1 LIGLKESKPLEIVSK
16 ICVIIPAYNAAET
29 ISHVVR
35 GALKHIPRVM
45 VADDGSTDDTAMIAA
60 EAGAEVISIDKN
72 RGKGHALKVL
82 FQRAVD
88 EGYAAVISMDAD
100 KQHNP
105 EDIPLFMKAHL
116 KNPADIILGSRIH
129 EKEKIPRARYNSMH
143 IARFFVSLAANQF
156 IEDTQCGFRLY
167 PLTLLKKISLTTDRY
182 VTETEILIKAGDM
195 GYKIR
200 AVKIQALYG
209 AYTSHFRPVLDVD
222 AITAYVISYLMIKW
236 IKEGVSSD
244 SPNTYSAN
252 NIRDVIGRHKFING
266 RFQTL
271 TALTI
276 FPMTVLFLIEF
287 KFFPIIK
294 RNNFSSIRKL
304 NCGFF
309 KIILA
314 THMLPVL
321 LIIATVERISNFIG
335 FRAKFTDGFIKI
347 FYPNLWGEKKK

>member
-1 LIGLKESKPLEIVSK
+1 LEMASKV
-16 ICVIIPAYNAAET
+16 CVIIPAYNAAET

-35 GALKHIPRVM
+35 GALNQIPHVM
-45 VADDGSTDDTAMIAA
+45 VADDGSTDDTAMVAA

-72 RGKGHALKVL
+72 QGKGHALKVL
-82 FQRAVD
+82 FQQAVD
-88 EGYAAVISMDAD
+88 EGYDAVISMDAD
-100 KQHNP
+100 KQHLL
-105 EDIPLFMKAHL
+105 EDIPLFMQAHL
-116 KNPADIILGSRIH
+116 KYPADIILGSRIH

-167 PLTLLKKISLTTDRY
+167 PLTLLKKMSLTTDRY

-195 GYKIR
+195 GSNIR
-200 AVKIQALYG
+200 KVKIQALYG

-244 SPNTYSAN
+244 RPNTYSPN
-252 NIRDVIGRHKFING
+252 NIRDSIGRHKFINN

-276 FPMTVLFLIEF
+276 CPMTVLFWIGY
-287 KFFPIIK
+287 KFTSIIK

-309 KIILA
+309 KITLA

-321 LIIATVERISNFIG
+321 LIIATVERINNFIG
-335 FRAKFTDGFIKI
+335 FNVTFTDGFINI
-347 FYPNLWGEKKK
+347 FYPDLWGEKKK

>member
-1 LIGLKESKPLEIVSK
+1 MVSK
-16 ICVIIPAYNAAET
+16 ICMIIPAYNAAET
-29 ISHVVR
+29 VSHVVR
-35 GALKHIPRVM
+35 GALHHIPHVM
-45 VADDGSTDDTAMIAA
+45 VADDGSTDDTARVAA

-82 FQRAVD
+82 FQRAID
-88 EGYAAVISMDAD
+88 EGYDAVISMDAD

-105 EDIPLFMKAHL
+105 EDIPLFMQAHL
-116 KNPADIILGSRIH
+116 NYPADIILGSRMH
-129 EKEKIPRARYNSMH
+129 EKEKIPRARHNSMH
-143 IARFFVSLAANQF
+143 IARFFISLAANQF

-167 PLTLLKKISLTTDRY
+167 PLAILKKISLTTERY

-195 GYKIR
+195 GSRIR
-200 AVKIQALYG
+200 NVKIQALYG

-236 IKEGVSSD
+236 LKEGVSSD
-244 SPNTYSAN
+244 RPNTYFQN
-252 NIRDVIGRHKFING
+252 NIRDSIGRHKFINN

-276 FPMTVLFLIEF
+276 CPTTVLFLIGY
-287 KFFPIIK
+287 KFSTIIK

-309 KIILA
+309 KITLA

-321 LIIATVERISNFIG
+321 LIIATVERISNVIG
-335 FRAKFTDGFIKI
+335 LSVKFTDWFIKI
-347 FYPNLWGEKKK
+347 FYPDLWGENKK

>member
-1 LIGLKESKPLEIVSK
+1 LIGLKESKTLEIVSK
-16 ICVIIPAYNAAET
+16 ICVIIPAYNAAGT

-35 GALKHIPRVM
+35 GALKYIPRVM

-72 RGKGHALKVL
+72 RGKGHALKLL
-82 FQRAVD
+82 FHRAVD
-88 EGYAAVISMDAD
+88 EGYDAVISMDAD

-105 EDIPLFMKAHL
+105 EDIPFFMKAHF
-116 KNPADIILGSRIH
+116 KNPTDIILGSRIH

-200 AVKIQALYG
+200 TVKIRALYG

-236 IKEGVSSD
+236 IKEGVSD

-287 KFFPIIK
+287 QFFPIIK

-309 KIILA
+309 KITLA

-321 LIIATVERISNFIG
+321 LIIATVERIINFIG
-335 FRAKFTDGFIKI
+335 FRAKFTDWFIKI
-347 FYPNLWGEKKK
+347 FYPDLWGEKKK

>member
-1 LIGLKESKPLEIVSK
+1 MEMVSK

-35 GALKHIPRVM
+35 GALNHIPHVM
-45 VADDGSTDDTAMIAA
+45 VADDGSTDDTAMVAA

-88 EGYAAVISMDAD
+88 VEYDAVISMDAD

-105 EDIPLFMKAHL
+105 EDIPLFMQAHH
-116 KNPADIILGSRIH
+116 KNPADIILGSRMY
-129 EKEKIPRARYNSMH
+129 EKEKIPRERYNSMH

-167 PLTLLKKISLTTDRY
+167 PLSLLKKMSLTTDRY

-195 GYKIR
+195 GSKIR
-200 AVKIQALYG
+200 TVKIQALYG
-209 AYTSHFRPVLDVD
+209 AYTSHFRPILDVD

-244 SPNTYSAN
+244 RPNTYSPN
-252 NIRDVIGRHKFING
+252 NIRDLIGRHKFINN

-276 FPMTVLFLIEF
+276 FPMTVLFLIEY

-309 KIILA
+309 RITLA

-321 LIIATVERISNFIG
+321 LVIATVERISNLIG
-335 FRAKFTDGFIKI
+335 LKVKFTDGFIKI
-347 FYPNLWGEKKK
+347 FYPDFWGEKKK

>member
-1 LIGLKESKPLEIVSK
+1 MESK

-35 GALKHIPRVM
+35 GALNHIPCVM
-45 VADDGSTDDTAMIAA
+45 VADDGSTDNTAMVAVD
-60 EAGAEVISIDKN
+60 AGAEVISIDKN

-88 EGYAAVISMDAD
+88 EGYDAVISMDAD

-105 EDIPLFMKAHL
+105 EDIPFFMKAHL
-116 KNPADIILGSRIH
+116 KNPTDIILGSRIH

-167 PLTLLKKISLTTDRY
+167 PLTLLKKMSLTTERY

-195 GYKIR
+195 GSKIR
-200 AVKIQALYG
+200 TVKIQALYG

-236 IKEGVSSD
+236 LKEVVSSD
-244 SPNTYSAN
+244 RPNTYYQN
-252 NIRDVIGRHKFING
+252 NIRDSIGRHKFINS

-276 FPMTVLFLIEF
+276 CPMTVLFLIGY
-287 KFFPIIK
+287 KISTIIK

-304 NCGFF
+304 NCGFL
-309 KIILA
+309 KITLA
-314 THMLPVL
+314 THMLPIL
-321 LIIATVERISNFIG
+321 LIIATAERISNFIG

-347 FYPNLWGEKKK
+347 FYPDLWGENEKR

>member
-1 LIGLKESKPLEIVSK
+1 MEMVSK

-35 GALKHIPRVM
+35 GALNHIPHVM
-45 VADDGSTDDTAMIAA
+45 VADDGSADNTAMVAA
-60 EAGAEVISIDKN
+60 KAGAEVISTDKNQGKGYALKLLFKQAIDK
-72 RGKGHALKVL
+72 
-82 FQRAVD
+82 
-88 EGYAAVISMDAD
+88 GYDAVISMDAD
-100 KQHNP
+100 QQHNH
-105 EDIPLFMKAHL
+105 EDIPLFIKAHL
-116 KNPADIILGSRIH
+116 KNPTDIILGSRMH

-167 PLTLLKKISLTTDRY
+167 PVDLLKKISLTTDRY

-195 GYKIR
+195 GSKIR
-200 AVKIQALYG
+200 TVKIQALYG

-236 IKEGVSSD
+236 LKESVSSD
-244 SPNTYSAN
+244 RPNTYSQN
-252 NIRDVIGRHKFING
+252 NIRDSIGRHKFINH

-276 FPMTVLFLIEF
+276 CPMTVLFLIGY
-287 KFFPIIK
+287 KFSPIIM

-304 NCGFF
+304 NCGFL
-309 KIILA
+309 KITLA

-321 LIIATVERISNFIG
+321 LIIATVERIINFIG
-335 FRAKFTDGFIKI
+335 FRAKFTDWFIKV
-347 FYPNLWGEKKK
+347 FYPDLWGEKKK